1 MLKNEKSAHLPWL
14 GETGALSV
22 GLVWVVIVTPV
33 RQERWVGSEGGG
45 GGRGGGGTKVAP
57 EGAKTAS
64 HKVQRVNS

>member
-45 GGRGGGGTKVAP
+45 EVVWGGHEGGTGGCEDSEP
-57 EGAKTAS
+57 
-64 HKVQRVNS
+64 

>member
-45 GGRGGGGTKVAP
+45 GGRGGGGH
-57 EGAKTAS
+57 EGGTRGCEDS
-64 HKVQRVNS
+64 EP